1 MTLSEALNK
10 LRRKRALAYWGTA
23 AIKLVAGNLCIV
35 LLLFVLD
42 NMAAFSKSAR
52 IFLLCAIAA
61 GNLCY
66 LVYLLWNARKLRRS
80 QRENALEL
88 EAINGI
94 RDNALVNAV
103 CFHDEGTLPPHLAA
117 FFTQNADQRC
127 KKVYIP
133 GIRQAPQFRRAI
145 LALCCVALV
154 SLLYAGIFFRY
165 AQNAYQRFRH
175 PTAKTASLNFA
186 SFDVLPGNCRVPK
199 GNPLT
204 IKARAF
210 YNGRE
215 LSDLKLLIENT
226 APPVMYHLDN
236 GSFKFKA
243 VTGDIAYSIR
253 SGREH
258 SETYTI
264 KAVEPP
270 QLGSLSITINPPEY
284 TGLKGETLSP
294 GDNFRHS
301 VPEGSKV
308 KVKCNGLEALLYANG
323 KNAPL
328 EKELIV
334 ESDLALRLAV
344 KDKDGLQF
352 DNAWQGELKCHK
364 DAPPEVRFQNPK
376 TNVEAGYGETL
387 PIRLFAGD
395 DYGIAGIQL
404 FAETEGKSIPI
415 KKYEYPLPG
424 SQKRNEVFLLRLSP
438 ALLPENGSIE
448 LRATTKDSKGQES
461 ISATTFTIHH
471 LNLLTSL
478 KEELATGDAAK
489 CYELLFAALQEQT
502 ASRDRIALQLKK
514 FPNHQAYR
522 LYNEQQK
529 IASRI
534 KKAGNEAAKA
544 KLPRQFQKALS
555 IVSNDAT
562 ALQNE
567 VAEMRKA
574 PDSVKLNNIVL
585 HQTALIDKLQK
596 LLGMLALR
604 QRNAENKKELTKE
617 LEAEKEL
624 FDQLKKLKD
633 KLGQFKEEQRKI
645 LSDTEAIDPKKT
657 DDWTEKEEELLGDL
671 STKEQDWAQ
680 LFRAAFSDLTK
691 CQNQDFSNS
700 AMSDELSELY
710 EELQKAGEAL
720 KAKKIEIATLAENTA
735 LIGAENVEVNLE
747 RWLSDKQDYIKWN
760 SEEDGNSQDIKL
772 TDLPAELMDIIGD
785 LIEQEE
791 DMGED
796 TQDGTNSFA
805 YDSDDGLGW
814 GVSDG
819 TIDSM
824 QAKGITGNVMPNNN
838 EVGGRSGEGR
848 SGKSTGQFVE
858 KEATGKGGRKTPTR
872 LVQSP
877 FEKGTV
883 LDKSNDPQG
892 GATGGGKQ
900 SGVGDEGLT
909 GVTPDQDQRTGQRME
924 GKQAEL
930 KQRTIAMLK
939 RLDDADLPT
948 GDLREAL
955 EKMRALERL
964 GDGGGPEA
972 RRLKGQLAQSLSRA
986 RAAVQVAMKAER
998 ESILKRK
1005 KDSFPVKYR
1014 HNEKVP
1020 PAFEEYVGEYFKA
1033 IAIEEA
1039 AE

>member
-10 LRRKRALAYWGTA
+10 LRRKRALAYWCTA
-23 AIKLVAGNLCIV
+23 AIKLVAGDLGIA

-42 NMAAFSKSAR
+42 NMAAFSQASR
-52 IFLLCAIAA
+52 IALLCAIVA
-61 GNLCY
+61 GNLCAFAC
-66 LVYLLWNARKLRRS
+66 LLWNARKLHRS
-80 QRENALEL
+80 RRENALEL

-94 RDNALVNAV
+94 KDNALVNAV
-103 CFHDEGTLPPHLAA
+103 CFQDDGALPPHLAS
-117 FFTQNADQRC
+117 FFAQCADKRC
-127 KKVYIP
+127 KDIRIP
-133 GIRQAPQFRRAI
+133 GINQTPQFRSSL
-145 LALCCVALV
+145 LALSCTLLA
-154 SLLYAGIFFRY
+154 SLLYTAVFFRY

-186 SFDVLPGNCRVPK
+186 SFDVMPGNCRVPK
-199 GNPLT
+199 GNPVT

-215 LSDLKLLIENT
+215 LSDLKLLVENA
-226 APPVMYHLDN
+226 APPIMYHLDN
-236 GSFKFKA
+236 GTFTFKA
-243 VTGDIAYSIR
+243 LSGDVKYSIR

-258 SETYTI
+258 SESFFI

-270 QLGSLSITINPPEY
+270 QLSELAITVIPPEY
-284 TGLKGETLSP
+284 TGLKTETLLP
-294 GDNFRHS
+294 GDSFRHS
-301 VPEGSKV
+301 VLEGSRF
-308 KVKCNGLEALLYANG
+308 KVKCAGIEAMLFANE
-323 KNAPL
+323 KAVPL
-328 EKELIV
+328 GKELV
-334 ESDLALRLAV
+334 ADKDMALRLAV

-352 DNAWQGELKCHK
+352 DNAWRGELKCQK
-364 DAPPEVRFQNPK
+364 DAPPEVRFLNAK

-387 PIRLFAGD
+387 PIRLIAGD
-395 DYGIAGIQL
+395 DYGIAELQL
-404 FAETEGKSIPI
+404 FAETGGKSIPI
-415 KKYEYPLPG
+415 RKYSYPQPG
-424 SQKRNEVFLLRLSP
+424 SNKRNEVFLLKLSP

-448 LRATTKDSKGQES
+448 LRATVKDSKGQEGV
-461 ISATTFTIHH
+461 SASSFTIHH
-471 LNLLTSL
+471 LNLVESL
-478 KEELATGDAAK
+478 KEELSSGDAAK

-502 ASRDRIALQLKK
+502 ASRDRIALQLKR
-514 FPNHQAYR
+514 FPNHQVPR
-522 LYNEQQK
+522 LFNEQQR
-529 IASRI
+529 IAARI
-534 KKAGNEAAKA
+534 KRAGNEAVKA
-544 KLPRQFQKALS
+544 KLPRQFQKGLS
-555 IVSNDAT
+555 FVANDAT

-567 VAEMRKA
+567 VAAMRKA

-596 LLGMLALR
+596 LLGALALR
-604 QRNAENKKELTKE
+604 QRNEENKKELTKD
-617 LEAEKEL
+617 LEADKEL
-624 FDQLKKLKD
+624 FEQLKNLRD
-633 KLGQFKEEQRKI
+633 KLGQFKDEQRKI

-680 LFRAAFSDLTK
+680 LFRAAFSDLSK

-747 RWLSDKQDYIKWN
+747 RWLSDKQDYIKWIA
-760 SEEDGNSQDIKL
+760 EEDGNSQDIKL

-824 QAKGITGNVMPNNN
+824 QAKGITGNVLPNNN

-883 LDKSNDPQG
+883 VDKSNDPQG

-924 GKQAEL
+924 GQQAEL

-939 RLDDADLPT
+939 KLDDADLPT

-972 RRLKGQLAQSLSRA
+972 RRIKGQLAQSLSRA
-986 RAAVQVAMKAER
+986 RAAVEVALKAER
-998 ESILKRK
+998 ESVLQRK

-1039 AE
+1039 TE